1 MTSGQ
6 AYAPSKPFPTSSPPG
21 FIRAVALDVI
31 VVAMWMTLTVV
42 EEAA

>member
-1 MTSGQ
+1 LPAGSCTAGR
-6 AYAPSKPFPTSSPPG
+6 G